1 MKLVET
7 MLQCVRFLYQRT
19 AARYLWWQHGVQHS
33 ERRGFSQH
41 EEDINQTE
49 DMFDRY
55 QEVAL
60 LERFLVVHNF
70 EDIDGWPN
78 KFTIYRHSAYG
89 SDTKLKLVPRSPT
102 RWFFIFLYICAAES
116 LSGDSY

>member
-7 MLQCVRFLYQRT
+7 MLQCNRFLYQRI
-19 AARYLWWQHGVQHS
+19 AARYPWWQHGVQHS